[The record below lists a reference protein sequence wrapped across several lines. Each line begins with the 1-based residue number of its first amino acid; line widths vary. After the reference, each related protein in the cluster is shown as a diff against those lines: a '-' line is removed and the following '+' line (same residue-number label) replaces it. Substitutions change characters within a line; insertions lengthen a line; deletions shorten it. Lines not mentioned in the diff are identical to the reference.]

1 MAVRRSYRSYK
12 AKPSNL
18 WKLMLRDG
26 LNLYMVSYVI
36 PFSAQILNPSPKAVW
51 LVNMVNMLF
60 WFIIKPTGPDDPI
73 RTIVTRYD
81 YHVLL

>member
-1 MAVRRSYRSYK
+1 
-12 AKPSNL
+12 
-18 WKLMLRDG
+18 MLRDG
-26 LNLYMVSYVI
+26 LNLYMVSWAFVFLSI
-36 PFSAQILNPSPKAVW
+36 QVLTPAPKAVW

-81 YHVLL
+81 YHV